1 VNIIQLTPGAGT
13 MYCGNCLRDNALVQ
27 ALRNLGHDVLMLPL
41 YLPLTLDEP
50 DQSGNSPIFFS
61 GINVYLEQ
69 KSALFRHAPGW
80 LHRLLASRP
89 LLNWASGRAA
99 KTQAAQ
105 LGELTLSMIRGEA
118 GNQARELEELI
129 NWLKGQPKPD
139 VIFLS
144 NVLLVGLARRLQEE
158 LHTPIVCMLQGED
171 YFLDGLEEPF
181 RTACWRSLAER
192 TKHVDL
198 FIALSHYFAGLMRE
212 RLRLLPEQVQV
223 VYNGINLEGY
233 KGESPVPGGSGPGEL
248 SPAVSGEQHQP
259 PVIGFFARMCRE
271 KGLDILVE
279 AFIQLRKRGRVGGLK
294 LRVGGYCGPADEPFV
309 ASLRNRLN
317 DAGLLDQVEFCPNL
331 DHAAKIAFLRSLT
344 VFSAPATY
352 GEAFGLY
359 VLEALAAGVP
369 VVQPRSG
376 AFPELI
382 EATGGG
388 VLCAAGK
395 PQALAEAIEGLL
407 LGPERARSLGRAGRQ
422 AVRESFT
429 AETMAA
435 NTVKVVN
442 ALRAQQRDGVA
453 TASTR

>member
-1 VNIIQLTPGAGT
+1 

-27 ALRNLGHDVLMLPL
+27 ALRHLGHEVLMVPL

-50 DQSGNSPIFFS
+50 DQSNAPIFFS

-80 LHRLLASRP
+80 LHRLLASRR
-89 LLNWASGRAA
+89 LLNWAAGRASR
-99 KTQAAQ
+99 TQAAQ

-129 NWLKGQPKPD
+129 AWLKTQPKPD

-144 NVLLVGLARRLQEE
+144 NVLLIGFARRLQEQ
-158 LHTPIVCMLQGED
+158 LRTPVVCVLQGED
-171 YFLDGLEEPF
+171 YFLDGLPEPH
-181 RTACWRSLAER
+181 RKACWQSLGER
-192 TKHVDL
+192 TENVDL

-212 RLRLLPEQVQV
+212 RLGLLPERVEV

-233 KGESPVPGGSGPGEL
+233 KDEGPDGRDKRRNQAPVLGY
-248 SPAVSGEQHQP
+248 
-259 PVIGFFARMCRE
+259 FARMCRE
-271 KGLDILVE
+271 KGLDVLVD
-279 AFIQLRKRGRVGGLK
+279 AFIQLRKSGRAGALK
-294 LRVGGYCGPADEPFV
+294 LRIGGYCGPADEPFV
-309 ASLRNRLN
+309 ASLRDRLN
-317 DAGLLDQVEFCPNL
+317 SSGLSDQVEFCPNL
-331 DHAAKIAFLRSLT
+331 DHAAKLAFLRSLS
-344 VFSAPATY
+344 VFSVPATY

-388 VLCAAGK
+388 VLCAPGQ
-395 PQALAEAIEGLL
+395 PQSLADAIESLL
-407 LGPERARSLGRAGRQ
+407 LDPERARALGRAGQQ
-422 AVRESFT
+422 AVRENFS

-435 NTVKVVN
+435 NTVKVVTG
-442 ALRAQQRDGVA
+442 LRQQHKDRVA
-453 TASTR
+453 ESPIR